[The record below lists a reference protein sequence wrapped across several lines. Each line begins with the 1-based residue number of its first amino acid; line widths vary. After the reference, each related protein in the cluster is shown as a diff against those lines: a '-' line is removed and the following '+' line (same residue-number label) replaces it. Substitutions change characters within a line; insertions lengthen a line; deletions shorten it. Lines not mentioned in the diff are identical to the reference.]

1 MSYNLDAQV
10 FETQIVIENS
20 TQPAGATSG
29 SIINK
34 GSLSTFDTY
43 VTGHTVVNNVRI
55 TPNLADIIFEQQ
67 AALANNQNSF
77 VDITDFS
84 FDDSICNS
92 FKAMINVTISD
103 TDAKH
108 AVWEINGLYKP
119 TGWVITSSF
128 TGDIT
133 GVQFSIANKEGGIGQ
148 IQYLNTNTSGTTV
161 IRYRA
166 STTAPPGSTPLGVTT
181 GVINNTSGPFIANN
195 LVYANSSDTLAT
207 TDIIYNSNV
216 LKIGGA
222 SRIVAENGTSFTNFS
237 NGGALSSMGDAS
249 VAKKMIVGQKIG
261 IATTAPG
268 YTLDVA
274 GDINFTGTFYKN
286 NSVYSGS
293 EIWNTNGNDVFYT
306 MGNLGVGTSSPSKTL
321 DVAGT
326 ARITT
331 GLTTG
336 TIYASNVTATNVS
349 VGGLNATGLS
359 VLANVTA
366 TNVSTGTLNATGLSV
381 LANATVT
388 NVSTGGLNASGLSVL
403 ANATVT
409 NVSTGGLNASGL
421 SVLANATVTN
431 VSTGGLNA
439 SGLSVLANAT
449 ATNVSTGGLNVTDI
463 TATNALIT
471 TASVGTLVNTNSV
484 ATNVSVGTLNVTGIT
499 ASNINFTGNL
509 YQNGSVYISSQWLSE
524 SGGALSYTTGNV
536 AMNNS
541 RITNADITTASV
553 GTLVNT
559 NSIATNISTGTIVA
573 STGITA
579 ASAQITNV
587 NATTIS
593 AGTLIG
599 TTITGANLSLS
610 GDLVIGGTLTTVN
623 ITTTNVVDTNI
634 TSGSINVTSLATINN
649 ATVTTATVATLL
661 ATNVSAGTID
671 LSTGITAGSAK
682 ITNANITT
690 ASVGTLVNTNSIST
704 NISAGTIDLSTGI
717 TAGSAKITNANIT
730 TASVGTLV
738 NTNSISTNISA
749 GTIDLSTGITAGSAK
764 ITNANITT
772 ASVGTLVNTNS
783 ISTNISAGTIDL
795 STGITAGSAKIT
807 NLSSTNSSIGS
818 FVSGSGTVGGHL
830 VPSSNITYD
839 LGSATQRWRDLY
851 LSGNTIHLG
860 EKQLSLTGDTFQLEN
875 ISVIGTREATSTTSA
890 SIVVAGGVG
899 ISGKLRVAG
908 TSYITNAEI
917 TSVTAATL
925 NLSTGITTGSF
936 NASGLSILANATAT
950 NASVGGLNASGLS
963 VLANATATNA
973 SVGVLIASTGITT
986 GSFNAS
992 GLSAFANATATNA
1005 SVGVL
1010 IASTG
1015 ITTASLLNT
1024 GLISTANLAST
1035 TATIPNIVVTTISAG
1050 TLSASTI
1057 TGANLSLS
1065 GNLIVGGTLTTVNI
1079 TSTNILNTNIS
1090 IGTIVATGLST
1101 LQNVTATNA
1110 SVATLIA
1117 STGITTASAQITN
1130 ANVTTST
1137 IATARITS
1145 NLLALGN
1152 SNTVGSIFTT
1162 GGNVGIN
1169 TASPAYTLDVA
1180 GTIYAAGTNN
1190 TNYVPTCVFAN
1201 NSTLNG
1207 SAVASFLTPNL
1218 STGVSYSYFGKSLSI
1233 GNSGSVTYNYVGSNN
1248 AANYIAIE
1256 NFGKGGGI
1264 YLSNNGNTGINTA
1277 SPGSSLHV
1285 AGSIPVSPIGAGIHL
1300 GIDPSTYAV
1309 IQLNSTAGSYID
1321 FGTSGGDYQSRIIAG
1336 NTGNLSIFTNGASNN
1351 GYLGINTA
1359 SPSYT
1364 LDVTG
1369 TGRFTGTLTITGS
1382 SGTTGF
1388 DTATNDQYA
1397 DMRVIRNSSSS
1408 LDKDMYLQL
1417 GAGATST
1424 LHMFSNNS
1432 ETMTLKSGNVGIG
1445 TTSPSG
1451 MLHLNNAALFTS
1463 TGNLT
1468 CTGDIISFGSLSD
1481 RRLKKN
1487 IETIETLK
1495 ALEIVSR
1502 LRAVTFDWR
1511 EDIFNEEK
1519 RNTSDIGFIAQ
1530 EVEALV
1536 PEAVSEY
1543 TQIESG
1549 EVYKNIKH
1557 ERLVPYLLSAIQYL
1571 LSKQS

>member
-661 ATNVSAGTID
+661 ATNV
-671 LSTGITAGSAK
+671 
-682 ITNANITT
+682 
-690 ASVGTLVNTNSIST
+690 
-704 NISAGTIDLSTGI
+704 
-717 TAGSAKITNANIT
+717 
-730 TASVGTLV
+730 
-738 NTNSISTNISA
+738 SA